1 MNANVKQY
9 FDNISDSYD
18 ISGSWIT
25 DRNVLEIM
33 LALLQEPQ
41 NKKIVDLGSGTGAV
55 INYLQSNISKSNQ
68 FFAFDLS
75 QSMLEKNTNLN
86 IQKIVG
92 DLCATGFGNETFD
105 VAITRQC
112 LHYIADIKIVLS
124 EIRRIVK
131 TNGQFIFAQIV
142 PYDTSTQYYWS
153 ELSKIRQPLRK
164 QFCSENEWIEL
175 IENSGFQMIKKERCF
190 SITSLND
197 WIEGKKIQ
205 NPLKAKKYRDMLL
218 KAPIDYKNKYSIIE
232 QNGDVFFNS
241 YWIIA
246 SFNTL

>member
-1 MNANVKQY
+1 MNANVKNY
-9 FDNISDSYD
+9 FDKISDSYD
-18 ISGSWIT
+18 ISGGWIT

-33 LALLQEPQ
+33 LTLLQEPYD
-41 NKKIVDLGSGTGAV
+41 KKIVDLGSGTGAV

-68 FFAFDLS
+68 LFAFDLS
-75 QSMLEKNTNLN
+75 KSMLEKNTNLC
-86 IQKIVG
+86 IQKVVG
-92 DLCATGFGNETFD
+92 DLCDMSFDNEAFD

-112 LHYIADIKIVLS
+112 LHYIADIKTVLS

-131 TNGQFIFAQIV
+131 TGGRFIFAQIV

-153 ELSKIRQPLRK
+153 ELSKIRQPLRQ

-175 IENSGFQMIKKERCF
+175 IENSGFQMLEKERCI

-205 NPLKAKKYRDMLL
+205 NPSKVKKYRDMLL
-218 KAPIDYKNKYSIIE
+218 NAPNDYENKYNIIE

-246 SFNTL
+246 SFNAL